1 MTNMT
6 ILIFNSTLA
15 TIQNLCTLSLLSDIH
30 DIMVL
35 QERLGEIP
43 GVATPGNE
51 DVRSGQNDQ
60 HVSNDTQQ
68 SRQKEA
74 VQGVH

>member
-1 MTNMT
+1 M
-6 ILIFNSTLA
+6 L
-15 TIQNLCTLSLLSDIH
+15 
-30 DIMVL
+30 L

-60 HVSNDTQQ
+60 HVTNDTQQ

-74 VQGVH
+74 MQGVH

>member
-1 MTNMT
+1 M
-6 ILIFNSTLA
+6 
-15 TIQNLCTLSLLSDIH
+15 LSDIY

-60 HVSNDTQQ
+60 HVSNETLQ